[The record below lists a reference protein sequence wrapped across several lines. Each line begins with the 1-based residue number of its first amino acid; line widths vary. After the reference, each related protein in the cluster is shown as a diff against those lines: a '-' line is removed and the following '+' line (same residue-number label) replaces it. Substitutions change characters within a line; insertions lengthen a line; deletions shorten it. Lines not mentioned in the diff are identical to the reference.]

1 MENKHL
7 IDLSI
12 KYNLNSMEVSKLI
25 DIIYQ
30 AGVSEMESP
39 DFKRIATYICE
50 AKLLETPIEEIIEE
64 LKRKGLVKEEN

>member
-12 KYNLNSMEVSKLI
+12 KYNLNSTEVSKLI

-30 AGVSEMESP
+30 AGVCFSG
-39 DFKRIATYICE
+39 DFSNQN
-50 AKLLETPIEEIIEE
+50 L
-64 LKRKGLVKEEN
+64 